1 LTVVNHPITGPV
13 LYSPHQT
20 PFICETQASGL
31 GEPLDADCSAAT
43 KVEYFY
49 RSTAAPAPR
58 ENQGDL
64 ATADNANGFGGGR
77 GNAPANPFKPLD
89 PNAPRPADIA
99 MTTTTEG
106 RTVPYI
112 VRREMGTINRAVYSF
127 AFLHEPGTPL
137 PSPWTGGAAWNGRLV
152 YTFGGGVAWGYHQ
165 GRTIGGLNGNRGN
178 LEDGQYGDFPVAKG
192 FALAGSSLNV
202 FGTYAND
209 VVSAETMMMV
219 KEHFVD
225 QFGPIKWTIGS
236 GRSGG
241 SMQQHLI
248 ANNYPGLLDAIVP
261 TASFSDVITF
271 QTTMLDCEVLD
282 RAMTASKQPFTTD
295 QKTAVSGFSHWDY
308 CTNNKLRYAAVAAD
322 INCDPQTV
330 PPSMRFDP
338 AKKTDGVRCTYQD
351 AYVSVYGRDPKT
363 GFARRPFDNT
373 GVQYGLAAFNAGTIN
388 FNQFLDINRLAG
400 GHDINGNLVAER
412 TVADQEALRIAY
424 ESGRVNDGAHGLAL
438 IPIIDMRPYTEG
450 PGGNVH
456 DKFDGVHVAARPFRV
471 RPHVDDGHQ
480 GQPVRAVVDAAALV
494 GDAQRL
500 LIGHGAFGNEVTVDV
515 VAAGKAVD
523 VEELVEIDRAGV
535 EGREPVLDAGVVER
549 PAREAGL
556 GIPAVDA
563 DVRILVRAADAVGL
577 LRGIEAHR
585 WRDRLRIAVDVGGDR
600 RIPQLV
606 VRAVVPVAEA
616 GDRRLL
622 VGGERLLRGRHRAIE
637 HFAVEHRRLEGDDV
651 GKARGRHDRVE
662 QPRVVVGDQVLL
674 HRAAGPPAADRPL
687 DRTELID
694 EVLFHHHHRL
704 RGDDVVG
711 VGAEDV
717 ERRPGERETLRD
729 REVAVLAVFEVA
741 AIAVEPADR
750 APLVVAPGD
759 AAAEGVDEAPVPRG
773 ATRPRRGERR
783 AGLVEER
790 DRIDGAV
797 DRAHLAPDD
806 VGNRS
811 ALGGRRHGDV
821 GGTRRVRVERL
832 ERVRGRVAASSAEA
846 VRVVRRG
853 EVALVFARRGGCRR
867 AIEVLDLRCRGAVRV
882 ERFAEAA
889 RLRLADERRLV
900 RTVEDRSGDRM
911 VDDGQLRGRLAAAHR
926 RLDGVGA
933 DVESGHEPDQGLVG
947 GDFE

>member
-1 LTVVNHPITGPV
+1 MKRLAAIGLIALCTLAIPLAAQDTRIPLDVRALSTRAELVSGGDVLLHVSGPPNLTAKNLTVRVNGRDASAAFKPAAGTTGLVGLVTGLNVGANTIQASMRGSKATAQLTVVNHPVSGPV

-49 RSTAAPAPR
+49 RSTTVAAPR
-58 ENQGDL
+58 ESQGDL
-64 ATADNANGFGGGR
+64 AAADNANGFGGGR

-89 PNAPRPADIA
+89 PNGPRPSDIA

-106 RTVPYI
+106 KTVPYI
-112 VRREMGTINRAVYSF
+112 VRREMGTINRAVYSI

-137 PSPWTGGAAWNGRLV
+137 PSPWTAGAAWNGRLV

-219 KEHFVD
+219 KEHFIEE
-225 QFGPIKWTIGS
+225 FGPIKWTIGS

-261 TASFSDVITF
+261 TASFADVITF

-338 AKKTDGVRCTYQD
+338 AKKPDGVRCTYQD

-456 DKFDGVHVAARPFRV
+456 DTFDGVIAGNRI
-471 RPHVDDGHQ
+471 
-480 GQPVRAVVDAAALV
+480 DAA
-494 GDAQRL
+494 G
-500 LIGHGAFGNEVTVDV
+500 GGNRISRVYD
-515 VAAGKAVD
+515 
-523 VEELVEIDRAGV
+523 
-535 EGREPVLDAGVVER
+535 ER
-549 PAREAGL
+549 VP
-556 GIPAVDA
+556 
-563 DVRILVRAADAVGL
+563 
-577 LRGIEAHR
+577 
-585 WRDRLRIAVDVGGDR
+585 
-600 RIPQLV
+600 V
-606 VRAVVPVAEA
+606 VRAQDANLEILDRWLAAVARDTAPGSQREKVLRNKPAGLADSCFTAQLEEIRDPARCKAMFPVYANPRIVA
-616 GDRRLL
+616 G
-622 VGGERLLRGRHRAIE
+622 APPT
-637 HFAVEHRRLEGDDV
+637 DDV
-651 GKARGRHDRVE
+651 FKCELKPIDKTEYKRPVSDAQLTALRAVFPQGVCDYSRKGVLQRPLQGTW
-662 QPRVVVGDQVLL
+662 QVY
-674 HRAAGPPAADRPL
+674 PTSPAA
-687 DRTELID
+687 T
-694 EVLFHHHHRL
+694 
-704 RGDDVVG
+704 
-711 VGAEDV
+711 
-717 ERRPGERETLRD
+717 TK
-729 REVAVLAVFEVA
+729 
-741 AIAVEPADR
+741 
-750 APLVVAPGD
+750 
-759 AAAEGVDEAPVPRG
+759 
-773 ATRPRRGERR
+773 
-783 AGLVEER
+783 
-790 DRIDGAV
+790 
-797 DRAHLAPDD
+797 
-806 VGNRS
+806 
-811 ALGGRRHGDV
+811 
-821 GGTRRVRVERL
+821 
-832 ERVRGRVAASSAEA
+832 
-846 VRVVRRG
+846 
-853 EVALVFARRGGCRR
+853 
-867 AIEVLDLRCRGAVRV
+867 
-882 ERFAEAA
+882 
-889 RLRLADERRLV
+889 
-900 RTVEDRSGDRM
+900 
-911 VDDGQLRGRLAAAHR
+911 
-926 RLDGVGA
+926 
-933 DVESGHEPDQGLVG
+933 
-947 GDFE
+947 